1 LLRSNV
7 LIPIVKSGDNVTSHS
22 THLGNPGSDEAVCDT
37 ALRAVKDLIDSD
49 TEVVIGHSLDSVVAY
64 QAMQQVGHSLPS
76 LITIGSP
83 LGLETIVYPKLRP
96 QPPSSPPVVQRW
108 VNVADSDDFIAA
120 GPDLRAN
127 VLA

>member
-1 LLRSNV
+1 LRLWNGV
-7 LIPIVKSGDNVTSHS
+7 HGALRESGARSGTRY
-22 THLGNPGSDEAVCDT
+22 LSDEAVCDT